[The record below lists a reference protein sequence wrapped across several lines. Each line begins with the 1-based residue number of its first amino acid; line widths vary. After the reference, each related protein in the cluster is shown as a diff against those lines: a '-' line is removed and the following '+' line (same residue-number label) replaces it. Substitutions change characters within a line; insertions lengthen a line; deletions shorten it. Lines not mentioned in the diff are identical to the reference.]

1 MKGVLINLDSNCR
14 NPTIYSGVTQSNIM
28 GTTSFQITTGEP
40 INIYPINPGLSE
52 IYLKIFCVGCCEKI
66 FKVNL

>member
-1 MKGVLINLDSNCR
+1 
-14 NPTIYSGVTQSNIM
+14 M